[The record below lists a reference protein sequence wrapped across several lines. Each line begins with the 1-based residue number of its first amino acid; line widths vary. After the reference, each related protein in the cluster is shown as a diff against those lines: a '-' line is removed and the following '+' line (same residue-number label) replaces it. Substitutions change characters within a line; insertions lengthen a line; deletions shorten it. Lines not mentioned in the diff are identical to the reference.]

1 MKSNEAE
8 RQLRDMRGGDDSE
21 RCGGGGDGGNQTD
34 GERWS
39 GLRSVR

>member
-1 MKSNEAE
+1 MKSNEVK

-21 RCGGGGDGGNQTD
+21 RWGKDGENQTD

-39 GLRSVR
+39 EL

>member
-21 RCGGGGDGGNQTD
+21 RCGGGDGGNQTD